1 MTEQIRLGVI
11 VPSVNIVVE
20 EWYPRVVP
28 DGVSVH
34 FARMLIGEGSSPE
47 RIIAMDREDG
57 ARAIRQLASC
67 RPHAIAYGC
76 TASSIVQGHAFD
88 ERLRGEIRHIAGAPA
103 TTATDSIF
111 AACHALGLKRVT
123 AISPYTE
130 AVDTA
135 EHRFFAEGGVDC
147 ARRRLSRHHRWV
159 SPSRTRTRR
168 DLRSG
173 ARRVGPAI
181 GRADRR
187 LPQFP
192 LAPDHRR
199 ARGADRQAGRDL
211 DPGGV
216 VASAASG
223 RRQDA
228 DLRLRPPVAR
238 VLIRTSTSLCHPG

>member
-1 MTEQIRLGVI
+1 MTEQTRLGVI

-103 TTATDSIF
+103 TTVTDSIF
-111 AACHALGLKRVT
+111 AACRALGLKRVT
-123 AISPYTE
+123 AISPYIE

-135 EHRFFAEGGVDC
+135 EHRFFAEGGIETIAGACFGITDGF
-147 ARRRLSRHHRWV
+147 RLAE
-159 SPSRTRTRR
+159 PEPAAIF
-168 DLRSG
+168 DLALGAWDPQSDGLIAACLNFRSHPIID
-173 ARRVGPAI
+173 ALEAHI
-181 GRADRR
+181 GK
-187 LPQFP
+187 PVVTST
-192 LAPDHRR
+192 
-199 ARGADRQAGRDL
+199 QAVL
-211 DPGGV
+211 WHL
-216 VASAASG
+216 
-223 RRQDA
+223 
-228 DLRLRPPVAR
+228 LRLAGVKTP
-238 VLIRTSTSLCHPG
+238 IPGFGRLLHEF

>member
-1 MTEQIRLGVI
+1 MSEQIRLGVI

-88 ERLRGEIRHIAGAPA
+88 ENLRGEIRHISGAPA

-111 AACHALGLKRVT
+111 AACRALGLKRVT
-123 AISPYTE
+123 AISPYPE
-130 AVDTA
+130 AVDAA
-135 EHRFFAEGGVDC
+135 EHRFFAEDGVDC
-147 ARRRLSRHHRWV
+147 IAGACLGITDGFRLAEPEPAAIFDLALGAWDPQSDGLIAACLNFRSHPIIDALEAR
-159 SPSRTRTRR
+159 
-168 DLRSG
+168 
-173 ARRVGPAI
+173 I
-181 GRADRR
+181 GK
-187 LPQFP
+187 PVVTST
-192 LAPDHRR
+192 
-199 ARGADRQAGRDL
+199 QAVL
-211 DPGGV
+211 WHL
-216 VASAASG
+216 
-223 RRQDA
+223 
-228 DLRLRPPVAR
+228 LRLAGVKTP
-238 VLIRTSTSLCHPG
+238 IPGFGRLLHEF